1 MAFNMGEDVCERMG
15 CDWASPFESTISQ
28 QKVIASQLHL
38 SAMCDPRHAPPTLQR
53 SCGVL
58 CWSIL
63 ITLKGLFY
71 HLFPTLLLTHNSCL
85 HSFSSLH
92 TRLSPSFSSL
102 HTHHS
107 LSFSSFHTRLS
118 VSFSSL
124 HTRLSVS
131 FSFLRTHLSLSLPPF
146 RWSLKYSSRMNALL
160 SAGSLWL

>member
-1 MAFNMGEDVCERMG
+1 MSCLFNHTLGMAFNMGEDVCERMG

-92 TRLSPSFSSL
+92 SRL
-102 HTHHS
+102 S
-107 LSFSSFHTRLS
+107 LSF
-118 VSFSSL
+118 
-124 HTRLSVS
+124 S
-131 FSFLRTHLSLSLPPF
+131 FSFLRTHFSPSLPPF